1 MLFRSAA
8 VATFGKPAIN
18 HSPTQKAPPRRA
30 GNVLAGFRRTEGRQ
44 GVLLDEQ
51 IVEGLFIIL
60 VIEAEL
66 LVVDLNGFTGVVGVC
81 DLSLHKG

>member
-1 MLFRSAA
+1 M
-8 VATFGKPAIN
+8 
-18 HSPTQKAPPRRA
+18 
-30 GNVLAGFRRTEGRQ
+30 LAGFRRTEGRQ